1 MPLRAVEGGVLR
13 RAGHT
18 EAAVDL
24 AKLADLSPAGA
35 LCELV
40 NDDGTMMRAD
50 DCRAFSDT
58 HGLVMISIADL
69 IRYRRRTEK
78 QVQLIEA
85 RKVRDDLSRQIKA
98 LGREDVLEQR
108 ARELGMVRPGE
119 TPYAVRGITK
129 AAPPAKAPVD
139 DSTGVWGFVSGL
151 LG

>member
-1 MPLRAVEGGVLR
+1 MVKRLFIVGLIAALAYAYIGPVRDYMRQKDQLRGE
-13 RAGHT
+13 
-18 EAAVDL
+18 
-24 AKLADLSPAGA
+24 
-35 LCELV
+35 
-40 NDDGTMMRAD
+40 
-50 DCRAFSDT
+50 
-58 HGLVMISIADL
+58 
-69 IRYRRRTEK
+69 

-119 TPYAVRGITK
+119 TPYAVRGLTK